1 MASLLNKLSLTVLL
15 LPPSHFFFFFLKDFH
30 FLTAF
35 SRAYALAA
43 DAAAAAGDRAAA
55 ATLVELQESVDEELG
70 LHRGF
75 AASWGV
81 VLKEEDGGDNSDVK
95 NNASSPSPLQ
105 LPRPS
110 AATTAYTS
118 FLLETAGKAAN
129 SSSSSLSS
137 SSLAGVARALAAM
150 APCCRL
156 YGWLGVKL
164 AAREEDEKEKE
175 KEKVKQE
182 EEEGAKKAVKARNPF
197 AAWIE
202 TYSSHEY
209 HAATAKLEGLLD
221 RLAEGLSVEERGEF
235 FFSFCFFFFTFRR
248 RAAAGVFLSA
258 SKQTM
263 RSPPAVAASSPSAS
277 KSGYSSSSSIASLR
291 SPDMLPAFA
300 RGGLARSGSGAVA
313 KALASSSLARQIAT
327 ATAVAATSATVAAPL
342 APIGMH
348 SNSSLPPRSIGGE
361 Q

>member
-1 MASLLNKLSLTVLL
+1 
-15 LPPSHFFFFFLKDFH
+15 
-30 FLTAF
+30 
-35 SRAYALAA
+35 
-43 DAAAAAGDRAAA
+43 
-55 ATLVELQESVDEELG
+55 
-70 LHRGF
+70 
-75 AASWGV
+75 
-81 VLKEEDGGDNSDVK
+81 
-95 NNASSPSPLQ
+95 
-105 LPRPS
+105 
-110 AATTAYTS
+110 
-118 FLLETAGKAAN
+118 
-129 SSSSSLSS
+129 
-137 SSLAGVARALAAM
+137 M

-263 RSPPAVAASSPSAS
+263 RSPPVVAASSPSAS